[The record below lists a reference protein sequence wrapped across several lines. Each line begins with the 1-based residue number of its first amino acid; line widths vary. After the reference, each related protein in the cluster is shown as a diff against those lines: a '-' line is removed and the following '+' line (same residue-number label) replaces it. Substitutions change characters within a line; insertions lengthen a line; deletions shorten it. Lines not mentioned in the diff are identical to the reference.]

1 MSLIAPCLWFNGE
14 AEAAANLYVSLFPN
28 SAIGAV
34 SRYGEGAPFPAGTV
48 MLNVCCDGALPGNR

>member
-34 SRYGEGAPFPAGTV
+34 SRYGGGAVSGRHRDAG
-48 MLNVCCDGALPGNR
+48 